1 MFQIKEKDGIVIV
14 REIPIIQRNISFGL
28 FIILSFFIY
37 IGFTS
42 SANENLFNNFFC
54 IIGMFVAALGS
65 LLFLI
70 TNIATTV
77 KIDKYGEIL
86 SVREQSVIKYSFKV
100 YSFSEVAKPI
110 FVDETKDFRG
120 NKTYQIIIS
129 LKDGQKMALSTSI
142 GINEGQLFG
151 ATELMNSYIFETPK
165 QIPVKIS
172 LFNSD

>member
-1 MFQIKEKDGIVIV
+1 MFQ
-14 REIPIIQRNISFGL
+14 RSISFGL
-28 FIILSFFIY
+28 FIILSFLIY

-42 SANENLFNNFFC
+42 SANENLFNNIFC
-54 IIGMFVAALGS
+54 IIAMFAGALGS

-86 SVREQSVIKYSFKV
+86 SIRKQSVIKYSFKV

-110 FVDETKDFRG
+110 SVDETKDFHG
-120 NKTYQIIIS
+120 NKTYQITIS

-142 GINEGQLFG
+142 GINEGQLYD

-165 QIPVKIS
+165 QIPVKTS
-172 LFNSD
+172 LFDSD